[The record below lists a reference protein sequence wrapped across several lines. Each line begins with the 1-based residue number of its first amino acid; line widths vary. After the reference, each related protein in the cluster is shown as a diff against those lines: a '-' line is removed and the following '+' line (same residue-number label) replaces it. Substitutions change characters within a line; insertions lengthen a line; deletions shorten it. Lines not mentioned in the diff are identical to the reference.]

1 MSSNDFFDIMIEKGT
16 AEKVK
21 LSIVI
26 PVFNNFG
33 FTKSCI
39 NDLLKLKEPHEIII
53 VDNGSTDA
61 TSEYLQNFKLD
72 ETNHHH
78 RLVYLKLFKNTGF
91 ACACNAGY
99 EVSRSSPWAEPPRDS
114 AEYVLF
120 LNNDIKVKSNHE
132 SWTDILLESVGDG
145 LISPN
150 GGIVDKNGNFITETD
165 EVVSGNFYLSGWCL
179 LGKTSTF
186 DKLKINNYVGPFSE
200 EFGIAYFEDTDM
212 GLRAA
217 QLQIPMMVQ
226 AVPVHHFG
234 KQTSAKVGLSQLY
247 MHAKPIFTA
256 KWKGKLI

>member
-1 MSSNDFFDIMIEKGT
+1 MSKESFFKLASEIGT
-16 AEKVK
+16 VDAVK

-53 VDNGSTDA
+53 VDNGSTDQ
-61 TSEYLQNFKLD
+61 TKEHCNNLKLD
-72 ETNHHH
+72 ETNNHH
-78 RLVYLKLFKNTGF
+78 RFVYLEMTKNTGF
-91 ACACNAGY
+91 ACACNEGY
-99 EVSRSSPWAEPPRDS
+99 AYSSG
-114 AEYVLF
+114 EYILF
-120 LNNDIKVKSNHE
+120 LNNDIKVKSNHDN
-132 SWTDILLESVGDG
+132 WTKDLMEKVGDG
-145 LISPN
+145 MISPN

-179 LGKTSTF
+179 LGKKTTF
-186 DKLKINNYVGPFSE
+186 DKLIINDYAGPFSE

-217 QLQIPMMVQ
+217 QLKIPMLVQ
-226 AVPVHHFG
+226 SVPVHHFG

-256 KWKGKLI
+256 KWKGKLV

>member
-1 MSSNDFFDIMIEKGT
+1 MRIYSR
-16 AEKVK
+16 
-21 LSIVI
+21 L
-26 PVFNNFG
+26 
-33 FTKSCI
+33 
-39 NDLLKLKEPHEIII
+39 
-53 VDNGSTDA
+53 
-61 TSEYLQNFKLD
+61 FK
-72 ETNHHH
+72 
-78 RLVYLKLFKNTGF
+78 KNTGF
-91 ACACNAGY
+91 ACACNSGY
-99 EVSRSSPWAEPPRDS
+99 DCSN

-132 SWTDILLESVGDG
+132 NWTDNLLESVGDG

-165 EVVSGNFYLSGWCL
+165 EVVNGNFYLSGWCL
-179 LGKTSTF
+179 LGKKSIF